1 MRIYKVS
8 TIVLA
13 TGIAAV
19 GWAPAEGK
27 AKKMR
32 RELAEA
38 HGLRPL
44 KDVEITAVDVPSGK
58 AGLLQWLNENHGGE
72 LLKLPQQEL
81 FPAASE
87 SAKPLWPNAV

>member
-8 TIVLA
+8 TIKLA

-19 GWAPAEGK
+19 AWAAAEGK
-27 AKKMR
+27 AKKLR

-44 KDVEITAVDVPSGK
+44 RDVEITAVDVPGGK

-72 LLKLPQQEL
+72 LLSLPQQEL
-81 FPAASE
+81 PFAPPADDGT
-87 SAKPLWPNAV
+87 SAGDVE

>member
-8 TIVLA
+8 TIKLKS
-13 TGIAAV
+13 GITAV
-19 GWAPAEGK
+19 AWAPAEGK
-27 AKKMR
+27 AKKLR

-44 KDVEITAVDVPSGK
+44 KDVEIVAVDVLGGK

-72 LLKLPQQEL
+72 LLSLPQQEATVAE
-81 FPAASE
+81 PVKTSDIPTA
-87 SAKPLWPNAV
+87 